1 VGALLVDTCI
11 GFARAAGYRSMLLW
25 TTSVLTSARR
35 LYDRAGFELVEQEP
49 FDEFGPEL
57 VSEYWRRAL

>member
-1 VGALLVDTCI
+1 
-11 GFARAAGYRSMLLW
+11 
-25 TTSVLTSARR
+25 VLTSARR